1 MYVCNYLDKKLIFMN
16 DNRISS
22 IQLEYSVYSINTMV
36 FFKKDVLFKMRIKN
50 K

>member
-22 IQLEYSVYSINTMV
+22 IQLEYSVYSINPMV